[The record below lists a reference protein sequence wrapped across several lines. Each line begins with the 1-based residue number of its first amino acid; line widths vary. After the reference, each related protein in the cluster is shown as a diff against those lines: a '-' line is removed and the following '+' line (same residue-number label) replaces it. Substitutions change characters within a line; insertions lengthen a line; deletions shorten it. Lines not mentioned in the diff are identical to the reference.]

1 MSIQNIKFSKEFANN
16 LERIH
21 RLTGFLPRLIPDK
34 VLEHIVRNCFAGVPA
49 RAKISVKKTLA

>member
-21 RLTGFLPRLIPDK
+21 RLAGLPP
-34 VLEHIVRNCFAGVPA
+34 FAVFRGSLGLSN
-49 RAKISVKKTLA
+49 KFSVYGH